1 MGPTAT
7 RGGLETFIRLYIP
20 KGWVGPIREFDFAPM
35 VSDEDFEMIVRGQIP
50 DKPQYN
56 KWYVK
61 AAIEDWKKQEGI

>member
-1 MGPTAT
+1 MAHKFTHS
-7 RGGLETFIRLYIP
+7 GLECFIKLYVP
-20 KGWVGPIREFDFAPM
+20 RGWVGPIREFDFAPM